1 MNGFKPL
8 GFKKEKMLE
17 SMNQNNLSVV
27 LLSSP
32 ENIFYATGYTG
43 LPSSGNPILYTLRSR
58 LPYLSFIDNAD
69 GVTLICWSFSVEGVE
84 FGADRVIGITNFND
98 AQKCIERELKSKLK
112 GKDTIGIESS
122 CPYYITQIIQNNIGQ
137 VKISIVD
144 SILNQM
150 RLIKSEEEIKRLK
163 KNTEIVEKTV
173 LELYDVLYI
182 GMSRLELISK
192 AKSRLIRNGA
202 MGISHVTISFGE
214 ANPEIAIDE
223 ELHKDRLVTLD
234 LGGIVDGYTSDNR
247 RYAYTGRVP
256 DEITEQY
263 SIMTSIVD
271 KVGAAL
277 VPGKSYSDVFKVA
290 LDLYKKYN
298 KVELLSPMS
307 RVGHNIGLETEE
319 EWIDNNS
326 EKRVKEG
333 MVINIEL
340 YTKTSQGFH
349 IGNEETYV
357 IRKDGSKQISSLP
370 RKIRVIE

>member
-1 MNGFKPL
+1 MNKFKPL

-17 SMNQNNLSVV
+17 RMNQNNLSVV

-32 ENIFYATGYTG
+32 ENVFYTTGYTG
-43 LPSSGNPILYTLRSR
+43 LPSSGNPILYTLRNH
-58 LPYLSFIDNAD
+58 LPYFSFIDNTGD
-69 GVTLICWSFSVEGVE
+69 VTLICWDFSVEGVE
-84 FGADRVIGITNFND
+84 FGDDRVIGITSFND
-98 AQKCIERELKSKLK
+98 AQKCIERELKDKPNGK
-112 GKDTIGIESS
+112 GTIGIESS
-122 CPYYITQIIQNNIGQ
+122 CPYYITRIIQNNIGQ
-137 VKISIVD
+137 VKVSIVD

-150 RLIKSEEEIKRLK
+150 RLIKSKEEIKRLK
-163 KNTEIVEKTV
+163 KSTEITEKTIS
-173 LELYDVLYI
+173 ELYDEMYI

-214 ANPEIAIDE
+214 ANPEIAIGE

-234 LGGIVDGYTSDNR
+234 LGGILDGYASDNR

-256 DEITEQY
+256 DEVAEQY

-277 VPGKSYSDVFKVA
+277 VSRKRYSDVFKVA
-290 LDLYKKYN
+290 LDLYKKN
-298 KVELLSPMS
+298 KVEPLDRMNH
-307 RVGHNIGLETEE
+307 VGHNMGLETEE
-319 EWIDNNS
+319 EWIDNDS
-326 EKRVKEG
+326 ERRIKED

-340 YTKTSQGFH
+340 YTKTFQGFQ

-357 IRKDGSKQISSLP
+357 IRKDGSEQISSLP
-370 RKIRVIE
+370 REIRVIK